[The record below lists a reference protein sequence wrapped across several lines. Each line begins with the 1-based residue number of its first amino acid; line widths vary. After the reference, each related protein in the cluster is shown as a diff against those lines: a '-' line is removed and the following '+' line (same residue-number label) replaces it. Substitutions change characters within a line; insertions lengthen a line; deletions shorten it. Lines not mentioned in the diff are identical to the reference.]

1 MVASASDVVRIVGRY
16 RDELDSSGIRVTAV
30 FVYGSH
36 ARGTQREDSDIDLIV
51 VSPDFAKLNVRE
63 RLELLGVAA
72 AKVLEPIQ
80 AYGFTPQ
87 EIEPRALDPLWD
99 DILTHEAVPLP
110 G

>member
-1 MVASASDVVRIVGRY
+1 MVGRY
-16 RDELDSSGIRVTAV
+16 RDELGSLGIQVTAV
-30 FVYGSH
+30 FLYGSH
-36 ARGTQREDSDIDLIV
+36 ARGTHREDSDIDLIV

-72 AKVLEPIQ
+72 ARVLEPIQ

-87 EIEPRALDPLWD
+87 EIERRTLASLWD
-99 DILTHEAVPLP
+99 DILAHEAVPIP